1 VAGRILLEH
10 KVWSYFCIEK
20 VVYFARV
27 STIGGVMEEKTRDQ
41 LLEEFEERI
50 NRGEKI
56 EPGDWMPEEYRKNL
70 IRMIGQHAHSEI
82 VGQLPEGKWIPFAPG
97 FRRKLTLVAKVQDEA
112 GHGQLLYRAAETLGK
127 SREEM
132 LEELLSGRAKYSN
145 VFNYPTPTWA
155 DVGVI
160 GWLVDTAAVVNQTM
174 LAQSS
179 YGPYARAMKRICY
192 EESFHIKQGYDL
204 VVALAKG
211 TPEQKQMAQEA
222 IDRWWYPTL
231 MMSGPPD
238 TMSEHTSLALR
249 WKIKTKTN
257 DQVRQEFVD
266 LIVPQI
272 RALGLD
278 VPDPNCRFNQQ
289 TGHYEFTPPDWE
301 ELKRVVNGDGPC
313 NKERLEVRRRVHEEG
328 RWVRE
333 ALAVKRM
340 KSAA

>member
-1 VAGRILLEH
+1 M
-10 KVWSYFCIEK
+10 EK
-20 VVYFARV
+20 TF
-27 STIGGVMEEKTRDQ
+27 EEKLAD
-41 LLEEFEERI
+41 FEARI
-50 NRGEKI
+50 DRGEKI
-56 EPGDWMPEEYRKNL
+56 EPGDWMPDEYRKTL

-82 VGQLPEGKWIPFAPG
+82 VGQLPEGKWIPYAPG
-97 FRRKLTLVAKVQDEA
+97 FRRKMTLVAKVQDEA

-132 LEELLSGRAKYSN
+132 LDELLAGKAKYAN
-145 VFNYPTPTWA
+145 VFNYPTPSWA

-160 GWLVDTAAVVNQTM
+160 GWLVDMAAVVNQTM
-174 LAQSS
+174 LAQTS

-204 VVALAKG
+204 VVALSKG
-211 TPEQKQMAQEA
+211 TPEQKAMVQEA

-238 TMSEHTSLALR
+238 TLSIHSQQSLR

-257 DQVRQEFVD
+257 EQVRQEFVD

-272 RALGLD
+272 RALGLT
-278 VPDPNCRFNQQ
+278 VPDPHLRYDDT
-289 TGHYEFTPPDWE
+289 TGHWHYTQPDWE

-313 NKERLEVRRRVHEEG
+313 NKERLAVRRQAHEEG

-333 ALAVKRM
+333 ALAAH
-340 KSAA
+340 AARKQDAAA

>member
-1 VAGRILLEH
+1 MRANQREDIMSDAIDDVKLA
-10 KVWSYFCIEK
+10 
-20 VVYFARV
+20 
-27 STIGGVMEEKTRDQ
+27 
-41 LLEEFEERI
+41 EFEARI

-56 EPGDWMPEEYRKNL
+56 EPGDWMPEAYRKNL
-70 IRMIGQHAHSEI
+70 IRMISQHAHSEI

-97 FRRKLTLVAKVQDEA
+97 FRRKLTLIAKVQDEA

-127 SREEM
+127 SREAM
-132 LEELLSGRAKYSN
+132 IDELLTGKAKYAN

-160 GWLVDTAAVVNQTM
+160 GWLVDTAAVINQTM
-174 LAQSS
+174 LAQGS

-192 EESFHIKQGYDL
+192 EESFHIKQGYDA

-211 TPEQKQMAQEA
+211 TSEQRQMVQEA
-222 IDRWWYPTL
+222 VNRWWYPTL

-238 TMSEHTSLALR
+238 SMSEHSVLALR
-249 WKIKTKTN
+249 WRIKTKSN
-257 DQVRQEFVD
+257 EQVRQEFVD

-272 RALGLD
+272 RALGLEL
-278 VPDPNCRFNQQ
+278 PDKNCQFNSQ
-289 TGHYEFTPPDWE
+289 TGHYHYTQPDWN

-313 NKERLEVRRRVHEEG
+313 NKERLAVRRSAHEDG

-333 ALAVKRM
+333 ALAA
-340 KSAA
+340 KSARSNLARMNE

>member
-1 VAGRILLEH
+1 MAS
-10 KVWSYFCIEK
+10 KATSK
-20 VVYFARV
+20 
-27 STIGGVMEEKTRDQ
+27 SDDQ
-41 LLEEFEERI
+41 LLAEFENRI
-50 NRGEKI
+50 AKGDKV

-82 VGQLPEGKWIPFAPG
+82 VGQLPEGKWIPYAPG

-132 LEELLSGRAKYSN
+132 IDELLSGKAKYSN

-160 GWLVDTAAVVNQTM
+160 GWLVDTAAVINQSM
-174 LAQSS
+174 LAQGS

-192 EESFHIKQGYDL
+192 EEAFHIKQGYDA

-211 TPEQKQMAQEA
+211 TPEQKAMAQDA
-222 IDRWWYPTL
+222 INRWWYPTL

-238 TMSEHTSLALR
+238 KISEHTERAMR
-249 WKIKTKTN
+249 WRIKTKTN
-257 DQVRQEFVD
+257 DEVRQEFVD
-266 LIVPQI
+266 HIVPQI
-272 RALGLD
+272 RALGMD
-278 VPDPNCRFNQQ
+278 VPDPDCKYDEA
-289 TGHYEFTPPDWE
+289 TGHYKFTQPDWN
-301 ELKRVVNGDGPC
+301 ELKRVVNGDGPM
-313 NKERLEVRRRVHEEG
+313 NKERIAVRKQAHEDG

-333 ALAVKRM
+333 ALAVAGTGG
-340 KSAA
+340 KSEIQNPQHETNPKS

>member
-1 VAGRILLEH
+1 MTDEQRLA
-10 KVWSYFCIEK
+10 
-20 VVYFARV
+20 
-27 STIGGVMEEKTRDQ
+27 
-41 LLEEFEERI
+41 EFEAKVAK
-50 NRGEKI
+50 GEKI
-56 EPGDWMPEEYRKNL
+56 EPGDWMPEQYRKNL

-82 VGQLPEGKWIPFAPG
+82 VGQLPEGKWIPYAPG
-97 FRRKLTLVAKVQDEA
+97 FRRKLTLIAKVQDEA

-132 LEELLSGRAKYSN
+132 IDELLAGKAKYAN

-160 GWLVDTAAVVNQTM
+160 GWLVDTSAVINQTM

-192 EESFHIKQGYDL
+192 EESFHIKQGYDA

-211 TPEQKQMAQEA
+211 TPEQQGMVQDA

-238 TMSEHTSLALR
+238 SMSEHTLLAMKWR
-249 WKIKTKTN
+249 IKTKSN
-257 DQVRQEFVD
+257 EQVRQEFVD
-266 LIVPQI
+266 HIVPQI
-272 RALGLD
+272 RAIGLD
-278 VPDPNCRFNQQ
+278 VPDKQCRFDEK
-289 TGHYEFTPPDWE
+289 TGHYFYTQPDWN
-301 ELKRVVNGDGPC
+301 ELKRVINGDGPC
-313 NKERLEVRRRVHEEG
+313 NKERLDTRRKAHEDG

-333 ALAVKRM
+333 ALATKGGVQPTGR
-340 KSAA
+340 ALA

>member
-1 VAGRILLEH
+1 MTM
-10 KVWSYFCIEK
+10 EK
-20 VVYFARV
+20 TY
-27 STIGGVMEEKTRDQ
+27 EEK
-41 LLEEFEERI
+41 LAEFEARI
-50 NRGEKI
+50 DRGEKI
-56 EPGDWMPEEYRKNL
+56 EPGDWMPDAYRNTL

-82 VGQLPEGKWIPFAPG
+82 VGQLPEGKWIPYAPG
-97 FRRKLTLVAKVQDEA
+97 FRRKMTLVAKVQDEA

-132 LEELLSGRAKYSN
+132 LEELLAGKAKYAN
-145 VFNYPTPTWA
+145 VFNYPTPSWA

-160 GWLVDTAAVVNQTM
+160 GWLVDMAAVVNQTM
-174 LAQSS
+174 LAQTS
-179 YGPYARAMKRICY
+179 YGPYGRAMKRICY

-204 VVALAKG
+204 VVALSKG
-211 TPEQKQMAQEA
+211 TPEQKAMVQDA

-238 TMSEHTSLALR
+238 TLSTHSQQSLR

-257 DQVRQEFVD
+257 EQVRQEFVD

-272 RALGLD
+272 RALGLT
-278 VPDPNCRFNQQ
+278 VPDADLRYDD
-289 TGHYEFTPPDWE
+289 TAGHWIYTQPDWN

-313 NKERLEVRRRVHEEG
+313 NKERLDVRRRAHEEG

-333 ALAVKRM
+333 ALAAHAARKRE
-340 KSAA
+340 AVA

>member
-1 VAGRILLEH
+1 MSEAT
-10 KVWSYFCIEK
+10 YDEK
-20 VVYFARV
+20 HAAFEARV
-27 STIGGVMEEKTRDQ
+27 G
-41 LLEEFEERI
+41 
-50 NRGEKI
+50 RGEKV
-56 EPGDWMPEEYRKNL
+56 EPGDWMPDEYRKNL
-70 IRMIGQHAHSEI
+70 IRMISQHAHSEI
-82 VGQLPEGKWIPFAPG
+82 VGQLPEGKWIPYAPG

-132 LEELLSGRAKYSN
+132 MDELLTGKAKYAN

-204 VVALAKG
+204 VVTLAKG
-211 TPEQKQMAQEA
+211 SPEQRTMAQEA
-222 IDRWWYPTL
+222 VNRWWYPTL

-238 TMSEHTSLALR
+238 SLSVHTSMAMKWR
-249 WKIKTKTN
+249 IKTKSN
-257 DQVRQEFVD
+257 EQVRQEFVD

-272 RALGLD
+272 RALGLE
-278 VPDPNCRFNQQ
+278 VPDPDCVFDEK
-289 TGHYEFTPPDWE
+289 TGHHRYTQPDWN

-313 NKERLEVRRRVHEEG
+313 NAERLAVRRQAHEEG

-333 ALAVKRM
+333 AMEAKGRTAV
-340 KSAA
+340 S

>member
-1 VAGRILLEH
+1 MQQAGSDDPVRL
-10 KVWSYFCIEK
+10 
-20 VVYFARV
+20 A
-27 STIGGVMEEKTRDQ
+27 
-41 LLEEFEERI
+41 EFEARI
-50 NRGEKI
+50 ARGEKI
-56 EPGDWMPEEYRKNL
+56 EPGDWMPREYRRTL
-70 IRMIGQHAHSEI
+70 IRMMSQHAHSEI

-112 GHGQLLYRAAETLGK
+112 GHGQLLYRAAETLGVT
-127 SREEM
+127 RETM
-132 LEELLSGRAKYSN
+132 LEDLLEGRAKYAN

-192 EESFHIKQGYDL
+192 EESFHIKQGYDA

-211 TPEQKQMAQEA
+211 TLAQRAMAQDA
-222 IDRWWYPTL
+222 VNRWWYPTL

-238 TMSEHTSLALR
+238 ALSAHSATSLR
-249 WKIKTKTN
+249 WKIKTKSN
-257 DQVRQEFVD
+257 EQIRQEFVD
-266 LIVPQI
+266 HIVPQI

-278 VPDPNCRFNQQ
+278 VPDPDIRYDDR
-289 TGHYEFTPPDWE
+289 TGHWEYTPPDWE
-301 ELKRVVNGDGPC
+301 ELRRVINGDGPL
-313 NKERLEVRRRVHEEG
+313 NKERLAVRRAAHEDG

-333 ALAVKRM
+333 ALAA
-340 KSAA
+340 SARAKEPVA

>member
-1 VAGRILLEH
+1 MSVDGTYEQKLA
-10 KVWSYFCIEK
+10 V
-20 VVYFARV
+20 
-27 STIGGVMEEKTRDQ
+27 
-41 LLEEFEERI
+41 FEERVA
-50 NRGEKI
+50 RGEKV
-56 EPGDWMPEEYRKNL
+56 EPGDWMPDDYRKNL
-70 IRMIGQHAHSEI
+70 IRMISQHAHSEI
-82 VGQLPEGKWIPFAPG
+82 VGQLPEGKWIPYAPG

-127 SREEM
+127 SREDM
-132 LEELLSGRAKYSN
+132 MDELLSGAAKYAN

-174 LAQSS
+174 LAQAS

-211 TPEQKQMAQEA
+211 TPEQKTMAQEA
-222 IDRWWYPTL
+222 INRWWYPTL

-238 TMSEHTSLALR
+238 SLSVHSSQALR
-249 WKIKTKTN
+249 WRIKTKSN
-257 DQVRQEFVD
+257 EQVRQEFVD

-272 RALGLD
+272 RALGLE
-278 VPDPNCRFNQQ
+278 VPDPDCRFDER
-289 TGHYEFTPPDWE
+289 TGHHVYTQPDWN

-313 NKERLEVRRRVHEEG
+313 NAERLAIRRKAHEEG

-333 ALAVKRM
+333 AMAVKGHKER
-340 KSAA
+340 AAVS

>member
-1 VAGRILLEH
+1 MSEQDEKEH
-10 KVWSYFCIEK
+10 L
-20 VVYFARV
+20 A
-27 STIGGVMEEKTRDQ
+27 
-41 LLEEFEERI
+41 EFEARI
-50 NRGEKI
+50 ARGEKV
-56 EPGDWMPEEYRKNL
+56 EPGDWMPEEYRHNL

-97 FRRKLTLVAKVQDEA
+97 FRRKLTLIAKVQDEA
-112 GHGQLLYRAAETLGK
+112 GHGQLLYRAAETLGAT
-127 SREEM
+127 RQEM
-132 LEELLSGRAKYSN
+132 IEELLAGKAKYSN

-160 GWLVDTAAVVNQTM
+160 GWLVDTAAVVNQSM
-174 LAQSS
+174 LAQGS
-179 YGPYARAMKRICY
+179 YGPYARAMRRICY
-192 EESFHIKQGYDL
+192 EEAFHIKQGYDA

-211 TPEQKQMAQEA
+211 TPEQRAMAQDA
-222 IDRWWYPTL
+222 VNRWWYPTL

-238 TMSEHTSLALR
+238 KISEHTERAMR
-249 WKIKTKTN
+249 WRIKTKTN

-278 VPDPNCRFNQQ
+278 VPDAECAPDKA
-289 TGHYEFTPPDWE
+289 TGHYQFTRPDWN

-313 NKERLEVRRRVHEEG
+313 NAERIAARRKAHDDG

-333 ALAVKRM
+333 ALAA
-340 KSAA
+340 KSGQSTKTAPLLA

>member
-1 VAGRILLEH
+1 MQ
-10 KVWSYFCIEK
+10 SEK
-20 VVYFARV
+20 
-27 STIGGVMEEKTRDQ
+27 TDEEK
-41 LLEEFEERI
+41 LAAFEERVA
-50 NRGEKI
+50 RGEKV
-56 EPGDWMPEEYRKNL
+56 EPGDWMPEEYRKTL

-82 VGQLPEGKWIPFAPG
+82 VGQLPEGKWIPYAPG
-97 FRRKLTLVAKVQDEA
+97 FRRKLTLIAKVQDEA

-127 SREEM
+127 SREAM
-132 LEELLSGRAKYSN
+132 LDELLAGKAKYAN

-160 GWLVDTAAVVNQTM
+160 GWLVDMAAVVNQTM
-174 LAQSS
+174 LSQTS

-204 VVALAKG
+204 VATLAKG
-211 TPEQKQMAQEA
+211 TPEQKAMVQGA

-238 TMSEHTSLALR
+238 SLSKHTSQSMK

-257 DQVRQEFVD
+257 EQVRQEYVD

-272 RALGLD
+272 RALGLE
-278 VPDPNCRFNQQ
+278 VPDADCYFDEK
-289 TGHYEFTPPDWE
+289 TKHWHYSQPDWE
-301 ELKRVVNGDGPC
+301 ELKRVVNGDGPM
-313 NKERLEVRRRVHEEG
+313 NKERLAVRNKAHEDG

-333 ALAVKRM
+333 ALAAKQRQKEAVV
-340 KSAA
+340 

>member
-1 VAGRILLEH
+1 MI
-10 KVWSYFCIEK
+10 IEK
-20 VVYFARV
+20 TYEARLAEFEARV
-27 STIGGVMEEKTRDQ
+27 A
-41 LLEEFEERI
+41 
-50 NRGEKI
+50 RGEKV
-56 EPGDWMPEEYRKNL
+56 EPGDWMPDEYRKTL

-97 FRRKLTLVAKVQDEA
+97 FRRKLTLIAKVQDEA

-127 SREEM
+127 PREEM
-132 LEELLSGRAKYSN
+132 LSELLAGRAKYAN

-174 LAQSS
+174 LAQTS
-179 YGPYARAMKRICY
+179 YGPYGRAMKRICY

-204 VVALAKG
+204 VVVLARG
-211 TPEQKQMAQEA
+211 TPEQQAMVQDS

-238 TMSEHTSLALR
+238 KLSAHTSQSMK

-257 DQVRQEFVD
+257 EQVRQEFVD

-272 RALGLD
+272 RALGLS
-278 VPDPNCRFNQQ
+278 VPDKDCTFDE
-289 TGHYEFTPPDWE
+289 TIGHWHYTQPDWE

-313 NKERLEVRRRVHEEG
+313 NKERLAVRNKAHDDG

-333 ALAVKRM
+333 ALAAKR
-340 KSAA
+340 KGVAA

>member
-1 VAGRILLEH
+1 MLTQNMTDDEKLRDFEARI
-10 KVWSYFCIEK
+10 
-20 VVYFARV
+20 A
-27 STIGGVMEEKTRDQ
+27 
-41 LLEEFEERI
+41 
-50 NRGEKI
+50 RGEKI

-82 VGQLPEGKWIPFAPG
+82 VGQLPEGKWIPYAPG

-127 SREEM
+127 AREEM
-132 LEELLSGRAKYSN
+132 MEELLAGKAKYAN

-160 GWLVDTAAVVNQTM
+160 GWLVDTSAVVNQTM
-174 LAQSS
+174 LAQTS

-192 EESFHIKQGYDL
+192 EESFHIKQGYDI
-204 VVALAKG
+204 VAALAKG
-211 TPEQKQMAQEA
+211 TPEQRASAQDA

-231 MMSGPPD
+231 MMSGPPEGLS
-238 TMSEHTSLALR
+238 THSSLALR
-249 WKIKTKTN
+249 WKIKTKSN
-257 DQVRQEFVD
+257 EQVRQEFVD

-278 VPDPNCRFNQQ
+278 VPDPACVFDES
-289 TGHYEFTPPDWE
+289 TGHYRYTQPDWE
-301 ELKRVVNGDGPC
+301 ELKRVVNGNGPC
-313 NKERLEVRRRVHEEG
+313 NAERLAVRKAAHNEG

-333 ALAVKRM
+333 ALAAKGART
-340 KSAA
+340 KAAAAV

>member
-1 VAGRILLEH
+1 MTM
-10 KVWSYFCIEK
+10 EK
-20 VVYFARV
+20 NY
-27 STIGGVMEEKTRDQ
+27 EEKLAQ
-41 LLEEFEERI
+41 FEARI
-50 NRGEKI
+50 DRGEKI
-56 EPGDWMPEEYRKNL
+56 EPGDWMPDDYRKTL

-82 VGQLPEGKWIPFAPG
+82 VGQLPEGKWIPYAPG
-97 FRRKLTLVAKVQDEA
+97 FRRKMTLVAKVQDEA

-132 LEELLSGRAKYSN
+132 LDELLAGKAKYAN
-145 VFNYPTPTWA
+145 VFNYPTPSWA

-160 GWLVDTAAVVNQTM
+160 GWLVDMAAVVNQTM
-174 LAQSS
+174 LAQTS
-179 YGPYARAMKRICY
+179 YGPYGRAMKRICY

-204 VVALAKG
+204 VVALSKG
-211 TPEQKQMAQEA
+211 TPEQKAMVQDA

-238 TMSEHTSLALR
+238 TLSTHSQQSLR

-257 DQVRQEFVD
+257 EQVRQEFVD

-272 RALGLD
+272 RALGLT
-278 VPDPNCRFNQQ
+278 VPDPDLRYDET
-289 TGHYEFTPPDWE
+289 TGHWLYTQPDWD

-313 NKERLEVRRRVHEEG
+313 NKERLEVRRRAHDEG

-333 ALAVKRM
+333 ALAAH
-340 KSAA
+340 AARKQEAAA

>member
-1 VAGRILLEH
+1 MT
-10 KVWSYFCIEK
+10 EK
-20 VVYFARV
+20 SHNEQLTEFEARV
-27 STIGGVMEEKTRDQ
+27 A
-41 LLEEFEERI
+41 
-50 NRGEKI
+50 RGDKV
-56 EPGDWMPEEYRKNL
+56 EPGDWMPDEYRQNL

-82 VGQLPEGKWIPFAPG
+82 VGQLPEGKWIPYAPG

-132 LEELLSGRAKYSN
+132 IDELLAGKAKYSN

-160 GWLVDTAAVVNQTM
+160 GWLVDTAAVINQSM
-174 LAQSS
+174 LAQGS

-192 EESFHIKQGYDL
+192 EESFHIKQGYDAI
-204 VVALAKG
+204 VALAKG
-211 TPEQKQMAQEA
+211 TPAQRAMAQDA
-222 IDRWWYPTL
+222 IHRWWYPTL

-238 TMSEHTSLALR
+238 KASPHTEKAMR
-249 WKIKTKTN
+249 WRIKTKTN

-278 VPDPNCRFNQQ
+278 VPDRDCVYDEAA
-289 TGHYEFTPPDWE
+289 GHYRFTQPDWE
-301 ELKRVVNGDGPC
+301 ELKRVINGDGPM
-313 NKERLEVRRRVHEEG
+313 NKERLDVRRRSHEEG

-333 ALAVKRM
+333 ALAAKAKRAN
-340 KSAA
+340 AA